1 MIHDAY
7 RVPPNSFAMEDDA
20 IYGDAGDTTP
30 TDANA
35 DANGENEE
43 EPHESDGGA
52 EDEDEDSEDVSH
64 TGQTRPST

>member
-1 MIHDAY
+1 MIYDAY
-7 RVPPNSFAMEDDA
+7 RVPPNSFPSEDDA

-43 EPHESDGGA
+43 EEAYESGA
-52 EDEDEDSEDVSH
+52 GVEEEEEDSEDVSQQ
-64 TGQTRPST
+64 G